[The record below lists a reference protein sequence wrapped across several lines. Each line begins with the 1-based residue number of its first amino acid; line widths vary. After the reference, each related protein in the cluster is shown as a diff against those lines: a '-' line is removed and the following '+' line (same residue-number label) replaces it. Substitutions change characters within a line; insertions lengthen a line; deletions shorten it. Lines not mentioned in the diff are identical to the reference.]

1 MTKRTLDVQQLN
13 ELDDYGLGEA
23 LRERR
28 QELLQL
34 RLQRATGQLEQH
46 RRIREVRRGIAR
58 VHTIIR
64 VRGLTEVSE
73 RPG

>member
-1 MTKRTLDVQQLN
+1 MSKHRDELQQLRDM
-13 ELDDYGLGEA
+13 DDFGLTQVLA
-23 LRERR
+23 ERR

-58 VHTIIR
+58 VETLLR
-64 VRGLTEVSE
+64 ARRLTDLAEE
-73 RPG
+73 G

>member
-1 MTKRTLDVQQLN
+1 MSKHRDELQQLRDM
-13 ELDDYGLGEA
+13 DDFGLSQT
-23 LRERR
+23 LSERR

-58 VHTIIR
+58 IHTLA
-64 VRGLTEVSE
+64 RGRQLADLMEE
-73 RPG
+73 R